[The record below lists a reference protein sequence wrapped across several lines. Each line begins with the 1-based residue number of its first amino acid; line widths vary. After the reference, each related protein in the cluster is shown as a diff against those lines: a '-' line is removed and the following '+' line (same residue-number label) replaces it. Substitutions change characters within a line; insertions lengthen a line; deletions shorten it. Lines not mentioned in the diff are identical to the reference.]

1 MEESSPLQLKPN
13 SYVYE
18 NLVYMLENN
27 VNKTNQK
34 KYLKV
39 KLHVEKNYLK
49 VKAKSKSQYMQ
60 INIFKPNYNTTCY
73 NRTL

>member
-39 KLHVEKNYLK
+39 KLHVEKKLSQSKGKIKESVYANKYLQ
-49 VKAKSKSQYMQ
+49 AK
-60 INIFKPNYNTTCY
+60 
-73 NRTL
+73 L

>member
-1 MEESSPLQLKPN
+1 MEESSPLKLKPN

-18 NLVYMLENN
+18 NLVYMQENN

-39 KLHVEKNYLK
+39 KLHVEKKLSQGKGKIKESVYGNKYLQTK
-49 VKAKSKSQYMQ
+49 
-60 INIFKPNYNTTCY
+60 
-73 NRTL
+73 L

>member
-18 NLVYMLENN
+18 NLVYMQENN

-39 KLHVEKNYLK
+39 KLHVEKKLSQGKDKIKESVYGNKYLQTK
-49 VKAKSKSQYMQ
+49 
-60 INIFKPNYNTTCY
+60 
-73 NRTL
+73 L